1 MQMPTDLDAIRTA
14 FNRHSV
20 SLFLEMGAYESLWL
34 QKEAA
39 FRSLAKKF
47 AQHPGSVPSDFA
59 PHSEALQKANFVRQQ
74 FENAGIR
81 RVGVCFYGTAEYP
94 EKLRDAAHPAE
105 LFYYQGCWELAHSRS
120 IAAIGTRKPSRQ
132 ALSKLEALGGSW
144 WQMTSPLFLGRRRAI
159 DRSLLKRRLRTE
171 LNTERLSPP
180 RFCQLRIVW
189 FFGRLF
195 SSTHLQSH
203 AAFRV
208 LNEWFSR

>member
-1 MQMPTDLDAIRTA
+1 MPTDLDAIRTA

-74 FENAGIR
+74 FENAGICQF
-81 RVGVCFYGTAEYP
+81 GVCLYGTAKYP

-105 LFYYQGCWELAHSRS
+105 LFYCQGCREWAHTRS

-132 ALSKLEALGGSW
+132 GLEQTRSVVWKLVADDIAVVSG
-144 WQMTSPLFLGRRRAI
+144 Q
-159 DRSLLKRRLRTE
+159 
-171 LNTERLSPP
+171 
-180 RFCQLRIVW
+180 
-189 FFGRLF
+189 
-195 SSTHLQSH
+195 
-203 AAFRV
+203 AAG
-208 LNEWFSR
+208 N